1 MNSPNSNN
9 LTPPQARTSAD
20 HASADHASADMDSRI
35 DRAIEHK
42 PEVRIPADFAARI
55 AARAVAQPLRRRS
68 YKPQF
73 GPMIA
78 LFSAPLAAM
87 ALFVLAPH
95 ASPNLKSLSFDAE
108 VVLLA
113 ELAFIG
119 WWIARTFNPQTNR

>member
-9 LTPPQARTSAD
+9 LTPPQSRTPLERGS
-20 HASADHASADMDSRI
+20 SMESRI
-35 DRAIEHK
+35 DRAIECK
-42 PEVRIPADFAARI
+42 PAVQIPADFAAKV
-55 AARAVAQPLRRRS
+55 AARAAARPLRRRR

-78 LFSAPLAAM
+78 LLSAPLAVL
-87 ALFVLAPH
+87 ALFALAPH
-95 ASPNLKSLSFDAE
+95 SVPNVKNLSFDAE

-119 WWIARTFNPQTNR
+119 WWITHTFGPKMNG

>member
-1 MNSPNSNN
+1 MNTNSNN
-9 LTPPQARTSAD
+9 LTPPQPGSSTN
-20 HASADHASADMDSRI
+20 MESRI

-42 PEVRIPADFAARI
+42 PDVRIPTDFAAKV
-55 AARAVAQPLRRRS
+55 AARVVAQPVRRRR

-78 LFSAPLAAM
+78 LLSAPFAAV

-95 ASPNLKSLSFDAE
+95 TAPNLKSLSFDAE

-119 WWIARTFNPQTNR
+119 WWISRTFHPKMNRW

>member
-9 LTPPQARTSAD
+9 LTPPQARSSAN
-20 HASADHASADMDSRI
+20 MESRI

-42 PEVRIPADFAARI
+42 PEVQIPADFAVKV
-55 AARAVAQPLRRRS
+55 AALAAAQPLRRRR

-78 LFSAPLAAM
+78 LVSAPVAAL
-87 ALFVLAPH
+87 ALFLLAPH
-95 ASPNLKSLSFDAE
+95 ASPNFKSLSYDAE

-119 WWIARTFNPQTNR
+119 WWIARTFNPKMYR

>member
-9 LTPPQARTSAD
+9 LTPPQVGPAL
-20 HASADHASADMDSRI
+20 DMQSRI

-42 PEVRIPADFAARI
+42 PDVQIPADFAAKI
-55 AARAVAQPLRRRS
+55 AARAVVQPVRRRRF
-68 YKPQF
+68 KPQF

-78 LFSAPLAAM
+78 LLSTPLAAL
-87 ALFVLAPH
+87 ALFALAPH
-95 ASPNLKSLSFDAE
+95 AAPNLKSLSFDAE
-108 VVLLA
+108 IVLLA

>member
-1 MNSPNSNN
+1 MNSPTSNN
-9 LTPPQARTSAD
+9 LTPPQSRNSAD
-20 HASADHASADMDSRI
+20 ADMELRI

-42 PEVRIPADFAARI
+42 PGVQIPGNFAAKV
-55 AARAVAQPLRRRS
+55 AARAVTQPQRRRR

-78 LFSAPLAAM
+78 LLSAPLAAL
-87 ALFVLAPH
+87 ALFALAPH
-95 ASPNLKSLSFDAE
+95 TSPNFKSLSFDAE

-119 WWIARTFNPQTNR
+119 WWLTSTLNPRTPR

>member
-9 LTPPQARTSAD
+9 LTPPQSRTSLD
-20 HASADHASADMDSRI
+20 RDSRI

-42 PEVRIPADFAARI
+42 PEVQIPADFAAKI
-55 AARAVAQPLRRRS
+55 AARAVAQPLRRRR

-78 LFSAPLAAM
+78 LLSAPIAAL

-95 ASPNLKSLSFDAE
+95 TAPNLKSLSFDAE
-108 VVLLA
+108 VVLIA
-113 ELAFIG
+113 ELALIG
-119 WWIARTFNPQTNR
+119 WWITRNFGQKISL

>member
-1 MNSPNSNN
+1 MNSPNSNH
-9 LTPPQARTSAD
+9 LTPPPAPTSAE
-20 HASADHASADMDSRI
+20 MESRI

-42 PEVRIPADFAARI
+42 PEIRIPADFAAKV
-55 AARAVAQPLRRRS
+55 AARALAQPARRHR

-73 GPMIA
+73 GPTIA
-78 LFSAPLAAM
+78 LVSAPLAAL
-87 ALFVLAPH
+87 ALFALAPH
-95 ASPNLKSLSFDAE
+95 SAPNLKSLSFDAE

>member
-9 LTPPQARTSAD
+9 LTPPQG
-20 HASADHASADMDSRI
+20 ASSVEARI

-42 PEVRIPADFAARI
+42 PEVQIPVDFAAKV
-55 AARAVAQPLRRRS
+55 AARAVAQPARRRR

-73 GPMIA
+73 GPMMA
-78 LFSAPLAAM
+78 LISAPLTAL

-95 ASPNLKSLSFDAE
+95 TAPNLKSLSFDAE

-113 ELAFIG
+113 EFALIG
-119 WWIARTFNPQTNR
+119 WWITRSFNTKLNR

>member
-9 LTPPQARTSAD
+9 LTPPQSRTSAD
-20 HASADHASADMDSRI
+20 RTSAIESRI

-42 PEVRIPADFAARI
+42 PELQVPADFAAKV
-55 AARAVAQPLRRRS
+55 AARAVVQPLRRRR

-78 LFSAPLAAM
+78 LLSAPLAVL

-95 ASPNLKSLSFDAE
+95 SAPNLKSLSFDAE
-108 VVLLA
+108 VVLLT

-119 WWIARTFNPQTNR
+119 WWITRTFNPKMNR

>member
-1 MNSPNSNN
+1 MNSPNSN
-9 LTPPQARTSAD
+9 LTPPQA
-20 HASADHASADMDSRI
+20 HASADMEARI

-42 PEVRIPADFAARI
+42 PDVQIPADFAAKV
-55 AARAVAQPLRRRS
+55 AALAVVQPLRRRR

-78 LFSAPLAAM
+78 LLSMPLAAL

-95 ASPNLKSLSFDAE
+95 TAPNLKSLSFDTE

-119 WWIARTFNPQTNR
+119 VWLTRAFVSKTDRLIRWR

>member
-1 MNSPNSNN
+1 MNSPNTNN
-9 LTPPQARTSAD
+9 MPPQLRTPADRTST
-20 HASADHASADMDSRI
+20 DMESRM

-42 PEVRIPADFAARI
+42 PDVQIPADFAAKVT
-55 AARAVAQPLRRRS
+55 ARVVAQPLRRRRF
-68 YKPQF
+68 KPQF

-78 LFSAPLAAM
+78 LVSAPLAAV

-119 WWIARTFNPQTNR
+119 WWITRTFQPKMNR

>member
-1 MNSPNSNN
+1 MNSPNTDNM
-9 LTPPQARTSAD
+9 PPQLRTPAD
-20 HASADHASADMDSRI
+20 RTPVDVESRI
-35 DRAIEHK
+35 DRAIERK
-42 PEVRIPADFAARI
+42 PDVQIPADFAAKV
-55 AARAVAQPLRRRS
+55 AARAVAQPLRRRR

-78 LFSAPLAAM
+78 LLSAPLAAV

-119 WWIARTFNPQTNR
+119 WWITRTFHPKMNR